1 MAVKTILKQ
10 PEKNAQR
17 DSGEKGW
24 ACYYCEKGGA
34 PQAGLSSC
42 ICLRGVSYGIAS
54 SLYTS
59 SAYERFHRSFRIAGK
74 PIPQCGQLRI
84 PEMDCLTVLEAR
96 RPKSKCQQG
105 RAPPNPSPAGDP
117 ASPPPASDCSEC
129 SLAHGSITPASHY
142 LLPASLHTAFR
153 LHLSVPLSKSPPFYK
168 GTTQMTLF

>member
-1 MAVKTILKQ
+1 MSICTFT
-10 PEKNAQR
+10 
-17 DSGEKGW
+17 GF
-24 ACYYCEKGGA
+24 
-34 PQAGLSSC
+34 SSC

-54 SLYTS
+54 SLYTN

-129 SLAHGSITPASHY
+129 SLAHGSITPASHH